1 MMDRS
6 ICFFLVWAVL
16 TSSQGL
22 LIISAQEASTAKSTD
37 TTSDFLNEHLEP
49 FRHLLGKTF
58 RSEFAN
64 STPEK
69 PVIDLSRFE
78 RAMNGQAI
86 RNLHSIND
94 GEYGGETII
103 MWDPKQQKVAYW
115 YFTTAG
121 FFTQGT
127 FDFDGNTWMSLEEVT
142 GNANGITQV
151 RATSKLKD
159 DGTLEIKSEY
169 EQKGEWVPGRSSIY
183 KPVENA
189 EVKFK

>member
-1 MMDRS
+1 MNRS
-6 ICFFLVWAVL
+6 LCFYTLFAASLGVFGIETVY
-16 TSSQGL
+16 
-22 LIISAQEASTAKSTD
+22 AQEKLTTNNTA

-49 FRHLLGKTF
+49 FRQLLGKTF

-64 STPEK
+64 STAEN
-69 PVIDLSRFE
+69 PVVDLSRFE

-103 MWDPKQQKVAYW
+103 MWDPKQQKVAFW

-127 FDFDGNTWMSLEEVT
+127 FDFDGNSWMSVEEVT

-189 EVKFK
+189 EIKFK